1 MNSVALCAYFIRA
14 RGQFCLKISALATA
28 LSLLTACAGVGTSVG
43 ISVPIGRA
51 GGVGVSIGS
60 GGQVSGTVG
69 VGAGGGSVSVGASG
83 QLPKNPEQ
91 KKEEEKK
98 P

>member
-1 MNSVALCAYFIRA
+1 VTLAVLKKVLTMNSVALCAGFTRA
-14 RGQFCLKISALATA
+14 NCRFGLKISALAAA

-43 ISVPIGRA
+43 ISVPMGRA
-51 GGVGVSIGS
+51 GGVGVSVGS
-60 GGQVSGTVG
+60 FSM
-69 VGAGGGSVSVGASG
+69 GASG

-98 P
+98 